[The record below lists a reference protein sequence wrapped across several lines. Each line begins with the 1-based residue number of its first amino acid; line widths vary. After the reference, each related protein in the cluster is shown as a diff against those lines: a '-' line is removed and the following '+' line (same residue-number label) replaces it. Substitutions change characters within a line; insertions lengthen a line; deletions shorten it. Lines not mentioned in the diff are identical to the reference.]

1 MLGLGNSTTGGA
13 VLSDE
18 LTQPSDIANL
28 AIWYKNATGVT
39 SDGGSPDLVSQW
51 DDSSGN
57 GRHAVQGTDT
67 AKPIVST
74 GTGLTGGV
82 EFIDAGATGARDFM
96 SVTESSAYLEIEHP
110 NAFTFVAVI
119 RREGAVDEVHALL
132 GGDHSN
138 NKFQIETEEK
148 LVFKS
153 VGTNGGE
160 STFVFPTDTWEKD
173 KLISI
178 VVTKSTSGVFKFY
191 KNGGSAML
199 GNESGSSN
207 LTNVGERWKINYLG
221 ANYIG
226 TATNDEH
233 FDGKM
238 LEVMVYSSEL
248 TDENISD
255 INAYIASKFTLEN

>member
-1 MLGLGNSTTGGA
+1 MLGLGNSLTGGA
-13 VLSDE
+13 VLSE

-57 GRHAVQGTDT
+57 GRHAVQSTDDL
-67 AKPIVST
+67 KPIVST
-74 GTGLTGGV
+74 GTGLTGGI
-82 EFIDAGATGARDFM
+82 EFQDQGGTGERDFM
-96 SVTESSAYLEIEHP
+96 NVTESSAYPDISGT
-110 NAFTFVAVI
+110 NAFTFVGVI
-119 RREGAVDEVHALL
+119 RREGAVDEVHALF

-138 NKFQIETEEK
+138 NKFQIESEEQM
-148 LVFKS
+148 VFRS
-153 VGTNGGE
+153 VGTNGAT

-191 KNGGSAML
+191 KNGDSAML
-199 GNESGSSN
+199 GNESGSST
-207 LTNVGERWKINYLG
+207 LTNVGERWVVNYFG
-221 ANYIG
+221 ANYLG

-238 LEVMVYSSEL
+238 LEVMLYTSEL
-248 TDENISD
+248 TDANISD
-255 INAYIASKFTLEN
+255 INTYIASKFTLED